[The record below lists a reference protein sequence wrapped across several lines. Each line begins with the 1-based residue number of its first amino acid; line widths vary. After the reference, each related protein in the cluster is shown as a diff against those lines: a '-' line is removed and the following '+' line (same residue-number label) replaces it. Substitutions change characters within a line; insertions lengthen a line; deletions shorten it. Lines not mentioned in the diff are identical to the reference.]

1 MPTSSLDVSNSVVE
15 TSFRSGTEAA
25 EQDEQ
30 ASTSTAAQVLFV
42 SESNVCRS
50 VLAEAIL
57 KQQLKECGLDSMV
70 SVQSKVQC
78 TTMPCTTLGC
88 MYHAEPS
95 CALCCAHKLHPLT
108 SAMCILLLPLL
119 VGMKYA

>member
-25 EQDEQ
+25 ESEEQ
-30 ASTSTAAQVLFV
+30 ASTSTVAQVLFV

-57 KQQLKECGLDSMV
+57 KQQLKECDLDSMV
-70 SVQSKVQC
+70 SVQSKVTFESFIRSATCC
-78 TTMPCTTLGC
+78 TQPCMAGATNVA
-88 MYHAEPS
+88 AEDALVSTCAPS
-95 CALCCAHKLHPLT
+95 NL
-108 SAMCILLLPLL
+108 
-119 VGMKYA
+119 

>member
-1 MPTSSLDVSNSVVE
+1 MFFDHQILAFTLQQTRYAAQAEAKAKMPTSSLDVSNSVVE

-70 SVQSKVQC
+70 SVQSKVQY
-78 TTMPCTTLGC
+78 T
-88 MYHAEPS
+88 YHHAS
-95 CALCCAHKLHPLT
+95 YDSQMHT
-108 SAMCILLLPLL
+108 SP
-119 VGMKYA
+119 